1 MSAEA
6 GQKNLLT
13 KESIFK
19 EKSLHFRFND
29 NEICVQV
36 PAEAL
41 LTEKSELKK
50 KTVYFRLNNKID
62 VHVLVKAGHRNL
74 LKKESEL
81 KKTKDFRFNN
91 SNRVTLTEKNAF
103 KDETQRNSLGSL
115 IN

>member
-50 KTVYFRLNNKID
+50 NGIF
-62 VHVLVKAGHRNL
+62 
-74 LKKESEL
+74 
-81 KKTKDFRFNN
+81 
-91 SNRVTLTEKNAF
+91 
-103 KDETQRNSLGSL
+103 
-115 IN
+115 